1 MTAIAIQTREL
12 AANSELDSRFADF
25 IAYLDVK
32 PATLRTYINGVKAF
46 LGFLR
51 QTGMTPSRQAIMA
64 FRDSLTGNLK
74 ATTCQ
79 TYMSGVRRFFAW
91 LSDNG
96 LMTVNPASGVKSPK
110 VKKDF
115 RKDALTQSQAQDL
128 LASVDRNSLTG
139 KRDYAMLA
147 LMLTC
152 GLRDCEVA
160 RARISDLRTIGG
172 QSALM
177 VWGKGRDSADEAV
190 KLAGPVEAAIRA
202 YLHERGETDKDLP
215 LFASASNR
223 NAAGAPLTTR
233 SISRLIKTRLQAIG
247 LDSERLTAHSL
258 RHSCATLARL
268 AGASREEVQ
277 ATLRHASSETTAI
290 YDHAISWAGRKVET
304 RVADALFK

>member
-1 MTAIAIQTREL
+1 MTAIAIQTTSL
-12 AANSELDSRFADF
+12 AANSDLDSRLADF
-25 IAYLDVK
+25 IAYLDVR

-51 QTGMTPSRQAIMA
+51 QTGMTPTRQAVIA

-74 ATTCQ
+74 ASTCQ

-96 LMTVNPASGVKSPK
+96 AMPVNPASGVKSPK

-115 RKDALTQSQAQDL
+115 RKDALTQSQAHEL
-128 LASVDRNSLTG
+128 LSSVDRTSLTG

-152 GLRDCEVA
+152 GLRDIEVA

-172 QSALM
+172 QSALQ

-190 KLAGPVEAAIRA
+190 KLDAPVESAIRA
-202 YLHERGETDKDLP
+202 YLRERGETGKDAP
-215 LFASASNR
+215 LFASVSNR
-223 NAAGAPLTTR
+223 NAQGQVMTTR
-233 SISRLIKTRLQAIG
+233 SISRIVKTRLQAIG

-277 ATLRHASSETTAI
+277 AALRHASSETTAI
-290 YDHAISWAGRKVET
+290 YDHALSWANREVET
-304 RVADALFK
+304 RVSKLLFG

>member
-1 MTAIAIQTREL
+1 MIAIQPRGL
-12 AANSELDSRFADF
+12 ATTPDLDNLLADF

-32 PATLRTYINGVKAF
+32 PTTLRTYVNGVKSFLAF
-46 LGFLR
+46 LKSSDMAPTR
-51 QTGMTPSRQAIMA
+51 HAVMA
-64 FRDSLTGNLK
+64 FRDSLTGNLQ

-91 LSDNG
+91 LNDNG
-96 LMTVNPASGVKSPK
+96 AMPVNPASGVKSPK

-115 RKDALTQSQAQDL
+115 RKDALTRSQAQEL
-128 LASVDRNSLTG
+128 LAGVDRNSLTG

-172 QSALM
+172 HSALM

-190 KLAGPVEAAIRA
+190 KLAAPVESAIRA
-202 YLHERGETDKDLP
+202 YLQERGETGKDAP

-223 NAAGAPLTTR
+223 NAAGEPLTTR
-233 SISRLIKTRLQAIG
+233 SISRIVKTRLQAIG

-268 AGASREEVQ
+268 NGASREDVQ

-290 YDHAISWAGRKVET
+290 YDHAISWASRKVET
-304 RVADALFK
+304 KVADVLFG